1 MTTATAI
8 TTAATIAVTTTTGLD
23 VGILAGQLAP
33 SSLAMYR
40 RDFAAYVAFAGNSA
54 TEPAMFARWRAELAT
69 GTFYLLMLAVGMA
82 GAGALI
88 GTGFARMRTADRTVS
103 VKGVAEREA
112 KADLAIWPLRL
123 VATDDDLGR
132 ANTALERNVQQV
144 RAFLRENG
152 LDSTAAEITVQEF
165 RVEDARTVGG
175 YANTA
180 RYIIRQ
186 TLVVRSADDP
196 QPLVGEGVW
205 AGEVA
210 RAPAGEG
217 GFGYDPL
224 FVPEGF
230 DRPFGE
236 LGAEVKNRL
245 SHRARALEALLEW
258 WNR

>member
-1 MTTATAI
+1 MTT
-8 TTAATIAVTTTTGLD
+8 
-23 VGILAGQLAP
+23 
-33 SSLAMYR
+33 
-40 RDFAAYVAFAGNSA
+40 VARPIPR
-54 TEPAMFARWRAELAT
+54 TP
-69 GTFYLLMLAVGMA
+69 LLLGALVLAVGMA

-88 GTGFARMRTADRTVS
+88 GTGFARMRTADRTVA

-186 TLVVRSADDP
+186 TLVVRSADVDKVQAASQRVP
-196 QPLVGEGVW
+196 ELVRNGVVLSSGQEYGGGGPTFVFTGLNTLKP
-205 AGEVA
+205 AMIAEATA
-210 RAPAGEG
+210 RA
-217 GFGYDPL
+217 
-224 FVPEGF
+224 
-230 DRPFGE
+230 RQ
-236 LGAEVKNRL
+236 GAEQFARDANSTL
-245 SHRARALEALLEW
+245 SGIRTASQGVFEILPRDQAAGITEESQVRKRVRVVTTVVYGLDD
-258 WNR
+258 

>member
-1 MTTATAI
+1 MTT
-8 TTAATIAVTTTTGLD
+8 
-23 VGILAGQLAP
+23 
-33 SSLAMYR
+33 
-40 RDFAAYVAFAGNSA
+40 VARPIPR
-54 TEPAMFARWRAELAT
+54 TP
-69 GTFYLLMLAVGMA
+69 LLLGALVLAVGMA

-144 RAFLRENG
+144 RAFLRANG
-152 LDSTAAEITVQEF
+152 LDSAAAEITVQEF

-186 TLVVRSADDP
+186 TLVVRSADVDKVQAASQRVP
-196 QPLVGEGVW
+196 ELVRNGVVLSSGQEYGGGGPTFVFTGLNTLKP
-205 AGEVA
+205 AMIAEATA
-210 RAPAGEG
+210 RA
-217 GFGYDPL
+217 
-224 FVPEGF
+224 
-230 DRPFGE
+230 RQ
-236 LGAEVKNRL
+236 GAEQFARDANSTL
-245 SHRARALEALLEW
+245 SGIRTASQGVFEILPRDQAAGITEESQVRKRVRVVTTVVYGLDD
-258 WNR
+258 

>member
-1 MTTATAI
+1 MTT
-8 TTAATIAVTTTTGLD
+8 
-23 VGILAGQLAP
+23 
-33 SSLAMYR
+33 
-40 RDFAAYVAFAGNSA
+40 VARPIPR
-54 TEPAMFARWRAELAT
+54 TP
-69 GTFYLLMLAVGMA
+69 LLLGALVLAVGMA

-186 TLVVRSADDP
+186 TLVVRSADVDKVQAASQRVP
-196 QPLVGEGVW
+196 ELVRNGVVLSSGQEYGGGGPTFVFTGLNTLKP
-205 AGEVA
+205 AMIAEATA
-210 RAPAGEG
+210 RA
-217 GFGYDPL
+217 
-224 FVPEGF
+224 
-230 DRPFGE
+230 RQ
-236 LGAEVKNRL
+236 GAEQFARDANSTL
-245 SHRARALEALLEW
+245 SGIRTASQGVFEILPRDQAAGITEESQVRKRVRVVTTVVYGLDD
-258 WNR
+258 